1 MTSFYKCDQML
12 PMGPAVTNWTRY
24 YQYGHDVRFFT
35 EELTV
40 HRRMKL
46 IVTGVTGNQSDWGN

>member
-1 MTSFYKCDQML
+1 ML

-46 IVTGVTGNQSDWGN
+46 IVTGVTGNQSDWGNCGDF